1 MFKSI
6 FITASQGDEGQNFEH
21 IMRVIFLSRFS
32 ALTIIVTSGAN
43 FDRYLHPGTKTVRS
57 PFSGKLGLIFYSTY
71 WLFKHRKYL
80 DDAILVCEPTV
91 TGVVGFIAKHFANI
105 KWIVDVWDIPIRH
118 IKSPDTVNG
127 LAEFRIALTRRVMRL
142 VYKTADLF
150 IVGIKTNFQFEFYR
164 IPERK
169 ILAWQTTIW
178 LPEQSMDASDNEFS
192 PFNVLC
198 MKSLHSH
205 ECGLDIL
212 LRAFSIFKAQAP
224 DSRLWIIGK
233 IREDAESS
241 IKQFAAVEDV
251 EYFGFLEHKQL
262 MNMIRRANV
271 CVIPW
276 RNEVDN
282 AQLYPTKVME
292 YMTEGKVV
300 LAAKVAG
307 ISEMIVDG
315 EDGIL
320 HRAGDADDL
329 AGKLFTLYKDKELRK
344 RLSDNARKYHP
355 RFDTIRKHEEIFNAL
370 KRLVNDDSATDLTG
384 IRPLNLPSK

>member
-1 MFKSI
+1 MLKSI
-6 FITASQGDEGQNFEH
+6 FITASQGDEGRNFEH
-21 IMRVIFLSRFS
+21 IMRIIFLSRFS
-32 ALTIIVTSGAN
+32 AFTMIVTSGAN

-71 WLFKHRKYL
+71 WLFKQRKNL
-80 DDAILVCEPTV
+80 DDVILVCEPTV
-91 TGVVGFIAKHFANI
+91 TGVVGFIAKYFANI

-127 LAEFRIALTRRVMRL
+127 FAEFRIALTRLVMRFA
-142 VYKTADLF
+142 YKTADLF
-150 IVGIKTNFQFEFYR
+150 IVGIKPDFQFEFYR
-164 IPERK
+164 IPKRK

-178 LPEQSMDASDNEFS
+178 LPERSKDISDNECS
-192 PFNVLC
+192 PFYVLC
-198 MKSLHSH
+198 MKSVHSH

-212 LRAFSIFKAQAP
+212 LQAFSIFKAHAP
-224 DSRLWIIGK
+224 DARLWIIGK

-241 IKQFAAVEDV
+241 IKQFTAVEDV
-251 EYFGFLEHKQL
+251 EYFGFLEHRQL
-262 MNMIRRANV
+262 MDMIRQAHV

-307 ISEMIVDG
+307 ISEMIADG

-329 AGKLFTLYKDKELRK
+329 AAKMLSLYENKELRK

-370 KRLVNDDSATDLTG
+370 KRLVNDDSSTDLTE
-384 IRPLNLPSK
+384 IALKDLP